1 MIAPKKQKTRAPDA
15 RRRLWKGLSFCKR
28 GYTLD
33 EKCFLF
39 GTGMITLENVT
50 RKFGSFTA
58 VDNLSL
64 HVPKGQVLGFLGPN
78 GAGKTTTM
86 RMISGFLTPT
96 AGKITVCGCDVAQ
109 NPVEVKRHIGY
120 MPEVASSYN
129 DMTVLAFLNFIA
141 EARGLSGSAKEKA
154 VEKVVADISLSNVL
168 YQPIETLSK
177 GYKRRVGL
185 AQALVHDPDVLIL
198 DEPTEGLD
206 PNQKREI
213 RTLIRRLRENK
224 AIIISTH
231 VLEEVEAMCSRA
243 VIIDK
248 GKIVLDDTPRALIS
262 LSETHQTL
270 FVLIPAYQQERARTV
285 FDEMTVLDIA
295 DVRQE
300 TGDAF
305 MFTLKPKGRESV
317 TADVV
322 EALRRQDIKILDL
335 FIEKG
340 RLEEV
345 FYAFTSPDRELK
357 DPHA

>member
-1 MIAPKKQKTRAPDA
+1 
-15 RRRLWKGLSFCKR
+15 
-28 GYTLD
+28 
-33 EKCFLF
+33 
-39 GTGMITLENVT
+39 MITLENVT

-58 VDNLSL
+58 VDNLSMTIS
-64 HVPKGQVLGFLGPN
+64 KGEVLGFLGPN

-86 RMISGFLTPT
+86 RMISGFLLPSS
-96 AGKITVCGCDVAQ
+96 GKITVCGYDVTE

-129 DMTVLAFLNFIA
+129 DMTVLSFLNFIA
-141 EARGLSGSAKEKA
+141 QARGLSGSAREKA
-154 VEKVVADISLSNVL
+154 VARVVDSISLNNVL

-185 AQALVHDPDVLIL
+185 AQALVHNPDILIL

-206 PNQKREI
+206 PNQKRDI
-213 RTLIRRLRENK
+213 RSLIRVLREDK

-231 VLEEVEAMCSRA
+231 VLEEAEAMCSRA

-248 GKIVLDDTPRALIS
+248 GRIVLDDTPRALLS
-262 LSETHQTL
+262 LSDTHQTL
-270 FVLIPAYQQERARTV
+270 FILLPHYQKERAK
-285 FDEMTVLDIA
+285 VLFETMPQVELTDIK
-295 DVRQE
+295 QE
-300 TGDAF
+300 SEEAF
-305 MFTLKPKGRESV
+305 LFTLKAKESQSV

-322 EALRRQDIKILDL
+322 EALHRQDIKILDM

-345 FYAFTSPDRELK
+345 FYAFTSAERALK
-357 DPHA
+357 GQTE

>member
-1 MIAPKKQKTRAPDA
+1 
-15 RRRLWKGLSFCKR
+15 
-28 GYTLD
+28 
-33 EKCFLF
+33 
-39 GTGMITLENVT
+39 MITLENVT

-58 VDNLSL
+58 VENLSMT
-64 HVPKGQVLGFLGPN
+64 VSKGEVLGFLGPN

-86 RMISGFLTPT
+86 RMISGFLMPSD
-96 AGKITVCGCDVAQ
+96 GKITVCGCDVTE

-129 DMTVLAFLNFIA
+129 DMTVLSFLSFIA
-141 EARGLSGSAKEKA
+141 QARGLSGSAKEKA
-154 VEKVVADISLSNVL
+154 LARVIDNISLNNVL

-185 AQALVHDPDVLIL
+185 AQALVHNPDVLIL

-206 PNQKREI
+206 PNQKKDI
-213 RTLIRRLRENK
+213 RTLIRTLREDK

-248 GKIVLDDTPRALIS
+248 GKIVLDDTPRALLS

-270 FVLIPAYQQERARTV
+270 FVLIPQYQQERAKV
-285 FDEMTVLDIA
+285 LFNEMQQVTLAEAKPESEEAV
-295 DVRQE
+295 
-300 TGDAF
+300 
-305 MFTLKPKGRESV
+305 MFTLLSREPQSV

-322 EALRRQDIKILDL
+322 EALHRQDIKILDM

-345 FYAFTSPDRELK
+345 FYAFTSGDRELK
-357 DPHA
+357 GRTK

>member
-1 MIAPKKQKTRAPDA
+1 
-15 RRRLWKGLSFCKR
+15 
-28 GYTLD
+28 
-33 EKCFLF
+33 
-39 GTGMITLENVT
+39 MITLENVT

-58 VDNLSL
+58 VDNLSMT
-64 HVPKGQVLGFLGPN
+64 VSKGEVLGFLGPN

-86 RMISGFLTPT
+86 RMISGFLMPSG
-96 AGKITVCGCDVAQ
+96 GKITVCGFDVME

-129 DMTVLAFLNFIA
+129 DMTVLSFLNFIA
-141 EARGLSGSAKEKA
+141 QARGLSGSAKEKA
-154 VEKVVADISLSNVL
+154 VDRVVDDISLNNVL
-168 YQPIETLSK
+168 YQPIDTLSK

-185 AQALVHDPDVLIL
+185 AQALVHNPDVLIL

-206 PNQKREI
+206 PNQKRDI
-213 RTLIRRLRENK
+213 RSLIRHLHADK

-248 GKIVLDDTPRALIS
+248 GKIVLDDTQRALLS

-270 FVLIPAYQQERARTV
+270 FVLIPSYQKERAETI
-285 FDEMTVLDIA
+285 FNEMPQVMLMEIK
-295 DVRQE
+295 QE
-300 TGDAF
+300 ADAF
-305 MFTLKPKGRESV
+305 LFIMKPMEKESA

-322 EALRRQDIKILDL
+322 EALHSQDIKILDMYV
-335 FIEKG
+335 EKG

-345 FYAFTSPDRELK
+345 FYAFTSPDREMK
-357 DPHA
+357 GTVS